1 MRLADDAIVVK
12 LGERNFGQTLN
23 EELKELPEGT
33 GGWLPAMHY
42 LRQMMTRQAEGF
54 SDLYY
59 VGSEPL
65 DGTGPRVDVLEGLRG
80 ESTCRWY
87 FDQKSKQCV
96 GMDYR
101 RVDDV
106 DDCEMRFGGLQAFGT
121 YKFPSTIEVRHAGQ
135 AVGTLKVEAIQVGA
149 GAKTAAKN

>member
-1 MRLADDAIVVK
+1 
-12 LGERNFGQTLN
+12 
-23 EELKELPEGT
+23 
-33 GGWLPAMHY
+33 MHY
-42 LRQMMTRQAEGF
+42 LRQLLTRQAEGF

-65 DGTGPRVDVLEGLRG
+65 DGTGARVDVLEGLRG
-80 ESTCRWY
+80 EATCRWY

-106 DDCEMRFGGLQAFGT
+106 DECEMRFGELQAFGT
-121 YKFPSTIEVRHAGQ
+121 FKFPSTIEVRHAGQ
-135 AVGTLKVEAIQVGA
+135 AVGTLKIESFQVGA
-149 GAKTAAKN
+149 GAKTAAKG